1 MSSHVPNKGEQMMRY
16 YAYYSNVSRGR
27 RKKANTDE
35 LIPTILEPVESLKV
49 ERPELTSNAFQLV
62 KLTEREYREAL
73 GHLNTGIPYPIFH
86 RNVLMAVE
94 RLQQR

>member
-1 MSSHVPNKGEQMMRY
+1 MTTSFQRE
-16 YAYYSNVSRGR
+16 
-27 RKKANTDE
+27 
-35 LIPTILEPVESLKV
+35 IPAWEDFFALP
-49 ERPELTSNAFQLV
+49 QLV